1 MHLNRTSPE
10 EVELGV
16 ELAVAGHDVLVLV
29 LAELPG
35 DGLLGHPVLVLDLVE
50 RRVLQLPRPRRLL
63 PSTEVGRTHLSSVD
77 ACIPLCLPCI
87 IQCCKLLEIT

>member
-1 MHLNRTSPE
+1 MHSNWTSPE

-63 PSTEVGRTHLSSVD
+63 HSTGHVTATLYRTQKIKS
-77 ACIPLCLPCI
+77 
-87 IQCCKLLEIT
+87 